1 MHHKQSFVYG
11 DINHDGDINPMITMT
26 KGNYESD
33 DYEYEKNEWK

>member
-1 MHHKQSFVYG
+1 MAYL
-11 DINHDGDINPMITMT
+11 HDGDINPMITMT